1 MATNNSKSLGDEAI
15 EIINRYRHD
24 AEDNFR
30 VEALECEFPSL
41 SQELSMDNI
50 FLARTGDNLTGAFK
64 WRGALVGAIAL
75 QKQGAKSLV
84 VPSAG
89 NHARGAILAAKL
101 LNMGIHVVV
110 PETAPPAKKEGLK
123 DLWHSS
129 KLHIHT
135 VGKSFDESL
144 EWALAHPEYGELLH
158 PYDNP
163 HVAAGQGT
171 IVDDIVKRICNVSDI
186 VLPIGGGGLYAG
198 VLNRARE
205 LGLDTTIHAAEASG
219 SNSFSKS
226 IASGKITTAN
236 NPNPRYGGSAVRQI
250 GNHTLATYHKYPNNT
265 CVITISDDE
274 VMEVTKNYNKD
285 LTVRRSTHNYE
296 PTTIVAIT
304 GAARITRA
312 HSTGNVVII
321 GTGHNDSLDLSQKA

>member
-1 MATNNSKSLGDEAI
+1 MASNSKPKSSKSHGDEAI
-15 EIINRYRHD
+15 EIINRYRLD
-24 AEDNFR
+24 AQDNFR

-41 SQELSMDNI
+41 SRQLDTDNVY
-50 FLARTGDNLTGAFK
+50 LARAGDNLAGAFK

-75 QKQGAKSLV
+75 QRQGAKSLV

-101 LNMGIHVVV
+101 LDMDIHVVV

-123 DLWHSS
+123 DLWHSP
-129 KLHIHT
+129 KLHVHAI
-135 VGKSFDESL
+135 GKSFDESL

-171 IVDDIVKRICNVSDI
+171 IVDDIMKHICNVSDI

-198 VLNRARE
+198 VLSRVRE
-205 LGLDTTIHAAEASG
+205 LGLNTTVHAIEASG

-226 IASGKITTAN
+226 ITSGKVTAADS
-236 NPNPRYGGSAVRQI
+236 PNAHYGGSAVRRT
-250 GNHTLATYHKYPNNT
+250 GNNTLATYLKYPEST
-265 CVITISDDE
+265 KILKVSDEEVASVIDGYT
-274 VMEVTKNYNKD
+274 KD
-285 LTVRRSTHNYE
+285 LAVRRGVRNYE
-296 PTTIVAIT
+296 PTTIVAVT
-304 GAARITRA
+304 GATRIKRT
-312 HSTGNVVII
+312 HFLGNVVII
-321 GTGHNDSLDLSQKA
+321 GTGHNDSL